1 MKKQF
6 QNPFAM
12 FGPGGIGGL
21 LNNPEMMTNVSQ
33 MMQVFN
39 TQFYAYL
46 PVLFQYRIQTF
57 EI

>member
-33 MMQVFN
+33 MMQVLIPKFS
-39 TQFYAYL
+39 ACL
-46 PVLFQYRIQTF
+46 SI
-57 EI
+57 ISI